1 MQQQREIL
9 VLVDIE
15 QITGPEASAILGI
28 NPNTAYTRLHAAQLR
43 FQQAVN
49 RLRSSEQRHEGG
61 GS

>member
-1 MQQQREIL
+1 M
-9 VLVDIE
+9 LVDIE